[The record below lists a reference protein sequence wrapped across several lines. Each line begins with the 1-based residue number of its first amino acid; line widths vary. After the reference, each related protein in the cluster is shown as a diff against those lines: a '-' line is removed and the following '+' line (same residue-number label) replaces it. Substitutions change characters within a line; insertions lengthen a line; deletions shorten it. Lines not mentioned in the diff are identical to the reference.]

1 MAEQIAL
8 EQVARAGA
16 PRAQHQPLMRQFVER
31 DAGAAGKGMR
41 RRGDQAQ
48 VVCAEEDGIVTL
60 AGHDAV
66 DDGEIQFIKP
76 QHIINIFYR
85 IAHDLDAHIGMV
97 IQIRGQH
104 LRGQQVAGGGRDADG
119 EALDPL
125 EGIPERLP
133 RPLGNGRRA
142 VGVFEQQGP
151 VRRGLELAAAL
162 DEDLDAVFLLQ
173 HAHMVA
179 DGRLGQ

>member
-1 MAEQIAL
+1 
-8 EQVARAGA
+8 
-16 PRAQHQPLMRQFVER
+16 
-31 DAGAAGKGMR
+31 MR

-48 VVCAEEDGIVTL
+48 VICAEENGIVAL

-76 QHIINIFYR
+76 QHIINILYS

-133 RPLGNGRRA
+133 PPARKWPRT

-162 DEDLDAVFLLQ
+162 DENLDAVSSSSMRTWWLT
-173 HAHMVA
+173 AGWVSESA
-179 DGRLGQ
+179 CAARV